1 MKLRV
6 AIRRG
11 LAFYLACAVVCTG
24 IWMENTPVQASA
36 AESNKVLI
44 TETEQDLTV
53 IPDKYNTGCKGQ
65 IQPLAEETDAKGKV
79 SWRAGDIILTASGS
93 GDNIVRVMDFYYR
106 NKEISGEIVLE
117 NIDFSD
123 KALNV
128 YNEGGV
134 ERKIRVIFNN
144 CKFLSVSTGK
154 ADSNVSYEFND
165 CSFVRFYGSNAT
177 FNRCKFGGSYSDG
190 MNPFRNVE
198 VNDCFWGDMN
208 HAASGGEVH
217 TDGMQVYGHKDI
229 DAENIHFTNCRFE
242 LPALNAPGSTAY
254 VNACIMV
261 QLEFSNGKDISFKD
275 CTVNGGS
282 NTVFAW
288 APKGDF
294 GLEHVVFD
302 GLNIGYGY
310 KHGPLDSR
318 ISPVVD
324 FKNLQM
330 SNELYVSSVWKD
342 EAGTH
347 LIVTND
353 TARDRTLRVFTDKGS
368 YSYEIEAFDKTAENA
383 WQVSYNSL
391 PIDKEIVIEKQA
403 AYVVCFSEAFEGCA
417 KQIRFENFDK
427 SSDVYLDRAVVDDLT
442 VSENA
447 IMMAGSCGKTT
458 TYTLTYGGL
467 LTISGTGATT
477 NFHSKLFP
485 EWDPYKDC
493 VREVIVEEG
502 IEKIGSAL
510 FARCNS
516 IEKVTLPDS
525 LHTIE
530 QYAFDGVVCV
540 DEVILPPNLEKLGTA
555 VFRGAQLKEI
565 YFEGEDWDKLSIS
578 KGNDVLNNNAKYYAD
593 GSVKYRVM
601 YYLNDTEETPAR
613 HTNPESF
620 SLGDAFDFTAP
631 TREGYHFEGWFAD
644 AKLTKEIKGIN
655 GTETDNVLAY
665 AKWSEKTEED
675 KKEDTESEPIPP
687 ADTPNAGVNTG
698 AGGQSGSEQ
707 TQKGVQFKK
716 KTVTLKPGKKVNNI
730 KQVPKNVKV
739 TYTSSNKKVATVT
752 AKGVVKGINA
762 GKATIKAKAGGVT
775 TSFTVRVSP
784 KKVSGLKV
792 KKKSSLSIKISWKR
806 DKKATGYQVMMK
818 TGKKGKYKLIKTVKK
833 NKTVTYTKKKL
844 KKGKTYYVK
853 VRAYKV
859 IGGKKVYGTY
869 SKVKKIKM

>member
-6 AIRRG
+6 AVRRG

-24 IWMENTPVQASA
+24 IWMGNTPLQVKAE
-36 AESNKVLI
+36 ESNKVLI
-44 TETEQDLTV
+44 RETVQDITV
-53 IPDKYNTGCKGQ
+53 IPDKYNTGCKGML
-65 IQPLAEETDAKGKV
+65 QPLVEETDARGKIN
-79 SWRAGDIILTASGS
+79 WWAGDIILTASGS

-106 NKEISGEIVLE
+106 NKEISGDVVLE

-144 CKFLSVSTGK
+144 CKFLSMSTGK
-154 ADSNVSYEFND
+154 ADSNVSYEFNN

-294 GLEHVVFD
+294 GLEDVVFD
-302 GLNIGYGY
+302 GLTIGYGY

-324 FKNLQM
+324 FENLQM
-330 SNELYVSSVWKD
+330 ANDLYVSSVWKD

-368 YSYEIEAFDKTAENA
+368 YVYEIEAFDKTAENA

-391 PIDKEIVIEKQA
+391 PIDKEIVIEEQA
-403 AYVVCFSEAFEGCA
+403 EYVVCFSEAFEGCA
-417 KQIRFENFDK
+417 KQIRFENFGK
-427 SSDVYLDRAVVDDLT
+427 ASDVYLDKAVMDALT

-447 IMMAGSCGKTT
+447 VMMAGKCGKSA
-458 TYTLTYGGL
+458 TYTLTYGGVL
-467 LTISGTGATT
+467 IISGTGATT

-502 IEKIGSAL
+502 IETIGSAL

-516 IEKVTLPDS
+516 IETIVLPDS
-525 LHTIE
+525 LRTIE
-530 QYAFDGVVCV
+530 QYAFDGAVCV
-540 DEVILPPNLEKLGTA
+540 DEVVLPANLEKMGTA
-555 VFRGAQLKEI
+555 VFRGAQLKEV

-578 KGNDVLNNNAKYYAD
+578 KGNDVLNNNAKYYSED
-593 GSVKYRVM
+593 GIKYRVM
-601 YYLNDTEETPAR
+601 YYLNDTQEAPAR
-613 HTNPESF
+613 HTNPLKF
-620 SLGDAFDFTAP
+620 SLGDSFAFAAP
-631 TREGYHFEGWFAD
+631 VRDGYHFDGWFAD
-644 AKLTKEIKGIN
+644 AKLTKAIKGLD

-675 KKEDTESEPIPP
+675 TQGELIPP
-687 ADTPNAGVNTG
+687 ADTPSAGIGTG
-698 AGGQSGSEQ
+698 GEVQPEAA
-707 TQKGVQFKK
+707 GVQFKK
-716 KTVTLKPGKKVNNI
+716 QTVTLKPGKKVNNI
-730 KQVPKNVKV
+730 RQVPDKVSV
-739 TYTSSNKKVATVT
+739 TYKSSNKKVATVDS
-752 AKGVVKGINA
+752 KGVVKAVNA
-762 GKATIKAKAGGVT
+762 GKAVITAKAGAVT

-784 KKVSGLKV
+784 KKVSGLKL
-792 KKKSSLSIKISWKR
+792 KKKNTSAVKISWKR
-806 DKKATGYQVMMK
+806 DKKASGYQVLMK

-833 NKTVTYTKKKL
+833 NKIVTYTKKKL
-844 KKGKTYYVK
+844 KKGKTYYIK

-859 IGGKKVYGTY
+859 IDGKKVYGTY

>member
-11 LAFYLACAVVCTG
+11 LAFYLACAVVFTG
-24 IWMENTPVQASA
+24 IWMGTAPVQAKA
-36 AESNKVLI
+36 EESNKVLI
-44 TETEQDLTV
+44 TQTMQDLTV
-53 IPDKYNTGCKGQ
+53 VPDKYNTGCKGALQ
-65 IQPLAEETDAKGKV
+65 LLVEETDPWGKINWKV
-79 SWRAGDIILTASGS
+79 GDIILTASGS
-93 GDNIVRVMDFYYR
+93 GDKILRVMDFYYR
-106 NKEISGEIVLE
+106 NKEISGEVVLE

-123 KALNV
+123 KALTV

-144 CKFLSVSTGK
+144 CKFLSMSTGK
-154 ADSNVSYEFND
+154 ADSNVSYEFNN

-275 CTVNGGS
+275 CTVNGGG
-282 NTVFAW
+282 NTVFAH

-294 GLEHVVFD
+294 GLENVVFD

-330 SNELYVSSVWKD
+330 ANDLYVSSVWKD

-368 YSYEIEAFDKTAENA
+368 YAYEIEAFDKTAENA

-391 PIDKEIVIEKQA
+391 PIDKEIVIEEQA
-403 AYVVCFSEAFEGCA
+403 EYVVCFSEAFEGCA
-417 KQIRFENFDK
+417 KQIRFENFGNAA
-427 SSDVYLDRAVVDDLT
+427 DVYLDKAVMDVLT

-447 IMMAGSCGKTT
+447 VMMAGNCGKTT

-493 VREVIVEEG
+493 VREVVVEEG
-502 IEKIGSAL
+502 IEKIGNSL

-516 IEKVTLPDS
+516 IEKISLPDS
-525 LHTIE
+525 LVSIG
-530 QYAFDGVVCV
+530 QYAFDGAVCV
-540 DEVILPPNLEKLGTA
+540 NEVVLPPNLKELGTA
-555 VFRGAQLKEI
+555 VFQRAQLKEI

-578 KGNDVLNNNAKYYAD
+578 KGNDVLNNNAKYYGED
-593 GSVKYRVM
+593 GIKYRVM
-601 YYLNDTEETPAR
+601 YYLNDTQEAPAR
-613 HTNPESF
+613 HTNPLTF
-620 SLGDAFDFTAP
+620 SLGDTFAFTAP
-631 TREGYHFEGWFAD
+631 VREGYHFEGWFAD
-644 AKLTKEIKGIN
+644 AKLTKELKGLN

-675 KKEDTESEPIPP
+675 TEGEPIPP
-687 ADTPNAGVNTG
+687 ADTPSAGIGTEGVVQPES
-698 AGGQSGSEQ
+698 GQPEAA
-707 TQKGVQFKK
+707 GVQFKK
-716 KTVTLKPGKKVNNI
+716 QTVTLKPGKKVNNI
-730 KQVPKNVKV
+730 KQVPDHVTV
-739 TYTSSNKKVATVT
+739 TYKSSNKKAATVDS
-752 AKGVVKGINA
+752 KGVVKAVNA
-762 GKATIKAKAGGVT
+762 GKAVITAKAGDVT

-784 KKVSGLKV
+784 KKVSGLKL
-792 KKKSSLSIKISWKR
+792 KKKNASAVKISWKR

-833 NKTVTYTKKKL
+833 NKIVSYSKKNL
-844 KKGKTYYVK
+844 KKGKTYYIK

-859 IGGKKVYGTY
+859 IDGKKVYGTY